1 MCVPRRGGWSD
12 KVVRKNEISI
22 KLLSNDDD
30 GVEVEGELLRYSEGE
45 SGAKKHHHNNRL
57 RRQ

>member
-1 MCVPRRGGWSD
+1 M
-12 KVVRKNEISI
+12 VVRKNEISI

-57 RRQ
+57 RRQSTSVTA